1 MLAHVRHLVQ
11 HRGPATG
18 RGTGAWRD
26 AVRNRLDGF
35 GLVDA
40 ARTARHWVRSRGGS
54 TDREL
59 IARHLADEP
68 DPRLQLGC
76 GTRPI
81 DGWLN
86 SDFSPRTLGAIRID
100 ATKALPFADDTFAYV
115 YSEHMIEHLD
125 HQDGERLLLEIRRV
139 LRPGGRLRVS
149 TPDLGRLLALF
160 RPPEERLDDERRY
173 IELIIDRHV
182 DGVDPGVVNPVYVL
196 NNNVRDWGHRF
207 LYDAP
212 TLRSALQQAGFEHI
226 EQFDLQA
233 SDDPVLRGL
242 ANESRMPPGLVAFE
256 TMTFEAVAP

>member
-1 MLAHVRHLVQ
+1 MLDDVSHPAQ

-18 RGTGAWRD
+18 RETSTWRG
-26 AVRNRLDGF
+26 AVRDRLDDLD
-35 GLVDA
+35 LVAA
-40 ARTARHWVRSRGGS
+40 ARTARHWVRSRGGAS
-54 TDREL
+54 DREL

-81 DGWLN
+81 PGWLN
-86 SDFSPRTLGAIRID
+86 SDFSPRTLEAIRID
-100 ATKALPFADDTFAYV
+100 ATKPLPFADDTFAHV
-115 YSEHMIEHLD
+115 YSEHMIEHLG
-125 HQDGERLLLEIRRV
+125 HQDGERLLSEIRRV

-160 RPPEERLDDERRY
+160 RPPEEWSDDERRY
-173 IELIIDRHV
+173 VELIIGRHV
-182 DGVDPGVVNPVYVL
+182 EGVDPAEVNPVYVL

-207 LYDAP
+207 LYDVP
-212 TLRSALQQAGFEHI
+212 TFRSCLRRAGFEQL
-226 EQFDLQA
+226 EQFELQA

>member
-1 MLAHVRHLVQ
+1 VR
-11 HRGPATG
+11 G
-18 RGTGAWRD
+18 RLTD
-26 AVRNRLDGF
+26 L
-35 GLVDA
+35 GLVDEV
-40 ARTARHWVRSRGGS
+40 RTARHWVRSRGGS
-54 TDREL
+54 TDRER
-59 IARHLADEP
+59 IARHLAEEP

-86 SDFSPRTLGAIRID
+86 SDFSPRTREAVRID
-100 ATKALPFADDTFAYV
+100 ARQPLPFADDTFAHV

-125 HQDGERLLLEIRRV
+125 HREGERLLSEIRRV

-160 RPPEERLDDERRY
+160 RPPAERSDDERRY

-182 DGVDPGVVNPVYVL
+182 DGVDPGVANPVYVL

-207 LYDAP
+207 LYDEP
-212 TLRSALQQAGFEHI
+212 TLRAALRHAGFEHI
-226 EQFDLQA
+226 ERFDLQA

-242 ANESRMPPGLVAFE
+242 ANEARMPAGLVAFE